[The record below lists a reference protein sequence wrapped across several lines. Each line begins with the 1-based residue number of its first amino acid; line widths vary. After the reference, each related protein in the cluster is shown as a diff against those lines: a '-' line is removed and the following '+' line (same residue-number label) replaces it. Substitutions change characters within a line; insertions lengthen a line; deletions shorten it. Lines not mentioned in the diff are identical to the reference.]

1 MLHHPMMSMPPKKK
15 KSTTDWKSN
24 FSAIK
29 YLPRFFKLIYLS
41 SPALFV
47 TNVLSRLVKSI
58 TPILMLWVGKLIID
72 EVILQANSGEGDM
85 SLLWTYL
92 GIELALAVISN
103 LLNRAI
109 DLTDG
114 LLGDLYSNKSSV
126 ELIVKSAQ
134 IELSQL
140 EDATFY
146 DKLER
151 ARRQTTNRVTLMSSV
166 LGQAQDLVTV
176 ISLMAGLIVFY
187 PILILI
193 LIIAILPSFVNEIKF
208 SNASYSLTRSWT
220 TERREL
226 DYLRYIGASD
236 ITAKE
241 VKLFGLSEFLKE
253 RFSTL
258 ADRYFNANK
267 KLAISRAA
275 WGSLFSI
282 IGDLAYYG
290 AYVSI
295 IVRAV
300 SGLITV
306 GDLTFLAGSFQR
318 LRNQLQAMF
327 SRFTRITESAL
338 YLKDYFDFM
347 DQDHSVVQEVTERLN
362 GEQIKDGFTFENLSF
377 QYPESDSYVLD
388 NINFTLRA
396 GEKLALVGENGA
408 GKTTLVKLLLRMYKP
423 TSGRILLDGKDIWA
437 LSSEEYQSLFG
448 VIFQDFVKYH
458 FTAKENIAIGK
469 IEELEDQNRIE
480 YAAEKSLADQV
491 INDLPLGYDQQLGK
505 RFHEGKELS
514 GGQWQKVALA
524 RAYMKNAQVV
534 VLDEPTS
541 ALDARAEF
549 EAFERFTEL
558 TKGKTAVLIS
568 HRFSTVRMADRILVL
583 KNGKILELGT
593 HEELLSNDKLYAEL
607 FNYQAQGYQ

>member
-1 MLHHPMMSMPPKKK
+1 MLLCTMIPRPPKKK
-15 KSTTDWKSN
+15 TEKSSLKTNIRSLQ
-24 FSAIK
+24 
-29 YLPRFFKLIYLS
+29 YLPRFFKLIWQA
-41 SPALFV
+41 SPSLFLANAV
-47 TNVLSRLVKSI
+47 CRLFKSI
-58 TPILMLWVGKLIID
+58 TPLLMLWVGKLIID
-72 EVILQANSGEGDM
+72 EIIVQSSSGDRDLRQLWIYLSMEL
-85 SLLWTYL
+85 SLA
-92 GIELALAVISN
+92 IISN
-103 LLNRAI
+103 VLGRAI

-126 ELIVKSAQ
+126 ELIVKSSQ

-151 ARRQTTNRVTLMSSV
+151 ARQQTTNRVSLMSAV
-166 LGQAQDLVTV
+166 LGQVQDLVTV
-176 ISLMAGLIVFY
+176 LSLMAGLIVFY
-187 PILILI
+187 PLLIVMLI
-193 LIIAILPSFVNEIKF
+193 VAIIPSFFNEIKF

-241 VKLFGLSEFLKE
+241 VKLFDLSNFLKE
-253 RFSTL
+253 RFEVL
-258 ADRYFNANK
+258 ADRYYNVNK
-267 KLAISRAA
+267 KLAVSRAA
-275 WGSLFSI
+275 WGSFYSV

-295 IVRAV
+295 ILRAV
-300 SGLITV
+300 NGLISV

-318 LRNQLQAMF
+318 LRNQLQAIF

-347 DQDHSVVQEVTERLN
+347 DQDHEVDHEVSASLN
-362 GEQIKDGFTFENLSF
+362 GASIKVGFTFENVSF
-377 QYPESDSYVLD
+377 QYPDSDNYVLD
-388 NINFTLRA
+388 NISFLLKA

-423 TSGRILLDGKDIWA
+423 TSGRILIDGMDIWTF
-437 LSSEEYQSLFG
+437 SSEEYQSLFG
-448 VIFQDFVKYH
+448 VIFQDFVKYN
-458 FTAKENIAIGK
+458 FSAKENIAIGK
-469 IEELEDQNRIE
+469 IEEIDDQSRIE

-491 INDLPLGYDQQLGK
+491 ISTLPLGYDQPLGK
-505 RFHEGKELS
+505 RFHDGKELS

-524 RAYMKNAQVV
+524 RAYMKNAQVI

-583 KNGKILELGT
+583 KNGSILELGS
-593 HEELLSNDKLYAEL
+593 HEELLENGKLYSEL